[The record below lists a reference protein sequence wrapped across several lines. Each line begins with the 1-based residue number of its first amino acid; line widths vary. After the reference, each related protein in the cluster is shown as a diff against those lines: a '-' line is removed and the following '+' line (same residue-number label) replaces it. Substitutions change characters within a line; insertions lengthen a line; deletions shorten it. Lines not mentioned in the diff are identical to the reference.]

1 MYVELPNKENVY
13 MEKLIS
19 VLNLVNKNS
28 KY

>member
-19 VLNLVNKNS
+19 VLNLINKNP

>member
-19 VLNLVNKNS
+19 VLNLVNKNP